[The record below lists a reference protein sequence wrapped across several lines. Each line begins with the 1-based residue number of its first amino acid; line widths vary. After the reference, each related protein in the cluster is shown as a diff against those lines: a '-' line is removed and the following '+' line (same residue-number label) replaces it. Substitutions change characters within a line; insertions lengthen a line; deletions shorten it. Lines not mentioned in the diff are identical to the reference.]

1 MGRNRVSVRW
11 ILTVVLALALFLPV
25 PGLAASSRAPS
36 LEEMA
41 GAMIMVG
48 FHGTTAPA
56 SVVKAVSEGRLGGII
71 LFDRGRTKEELYNVE
86 SPAQLKKLIS
96 SLQSVAPRMLLV
108 AVDQEGGKV
117 CRLKPE
123 RGFFAL
129 PSADLMGRMSEEEV
143 RVLGFK
149 AGVEMAE
156 IGINVDLAPVV
167 DLRRSRQSPGLG
179 NVGRLFGAGSDQVTR
194 QALAFADGLREAGVL
209 PALKHF
215 PGLGSASK
223 DSHLDLPDVTKTW
236 SEEELLPYVEAFQR
250 GWPGMVLVAHVYHRG
265 LDVQLPASLSRNV
278 VDGLLRRR
286 LGWNG
291 VVVSDDLQMG
301 AVAKGRSLEER
312 VRLAVQAGNDIL
324 LFGNNLS
331 YDPMLHEKVFQ
342 ALMHLVDTGV
352 VSRERL
358 EESWRRI
365 ETMKRNA
372 FQDGRK

>member
-1 MGRNRVSVRW
+1 MRL
-11 ILTVVLALALFLPV
+11 ILTVVLALACLF
-25 PGLAASSRAPS
+25 PGQGFAASSRGPS
-36 LEEMA
+36 VEEMA

-48 FHGTTAPA
+48 FHGTRAPE
-56 SVVKAVSEGRLGGII
+56 SVLKAVSEGRLGGVI
-71 LFDRGRTKEELYNVE
+71 LFDKGRKKGDFYNVE
-86 SPAQLKKLIS
+86 SPAQLRRLIV
-96 SLQSVAPRMLLV
+96 SLQSASPRTLLV

-149 AGVEMAE
+149 AGTEMAE
-156 IGINVDLAPVV
+156 LGINVDLAPVV

-179 NVGRLFGAGSDQVTR
+179 NAGRLFGSGSDQVTR

-236 SEEELLPYVEAFQR
+236 TEEELLPYVEAFQR
-250 GWPGMVLVAHVYHRG
+250 DWPGMVLVAHVYHRG
-265 LDVQLPASLSRNV
+265 LDAHLPSSLSPEV
-278 VDGLLRRR
+278 VNGLLRRR

-301 AVAKGRSLEER
+301 AVAKGRSLEET
-312 VRLAVQAGNDIL
+312 VRLAVRAGNDIL

-331 YDPMLHEKVFQ
+331 YDPDLHDKVFQ
-342 ALMHLVDTGV
+342 ALMHLVNTGV

-365 ETMKRNA
+365 EAMKRNLEPENA
-372 FQDGRK
+372 R

>member
-1 MGRNRVSVRW
+1 MRL
-11 ILTVVLALALFLPV
+11 ILTVVLALACLF
-25 PGLAASSRAPS
+25 PGPGFAASSRGPS
-36 LEEMA
+36 VEEMA

-48 FHGTTAPA
+48 FHGTRAPE
-56 SVVKAVSEGRLGGII
+56 SVLKAVSEGRLGGVI
-71 LFDRGRTKEELYNVE
+71 LFDKGRKKGDFYNVE
-86 SPAQLKKLIS
+86 SPAQLRRLIV
-96 SLQSVAPRMLLV
+96 SLQSASPRTLLV

-149 AGVEMAE
+149 AGTEMAE
-156 IGINVDLAPVV
+156 LGINVDLAPVV

-179 NVGRLFGAGSDQVTR
+179 NAGRLFGSGSDQVTR

-236 SEEELLPYVEAFQR
+236 TEEELLPYVEAFQR
-250 GWPGMVLVAHVYHRG
+250 DWPGMVLVAHVYHRG
-265 LDVQLPASLSRNV
+265 LDAHLPSSLSPEV
-278 VDGLLRRR
+278 VNGLLRRR

-312 VRLAVQAGNDIL
+312 VRLAVRAGNDIL

-331 YDPMLHEKVFQ
+331 YDPDLHDKVFQ
-342 ALMHLVDTGV
+342 ALMHLVNTGV

-365 ETMKRNA
+365 EAMKRNLEPENA
-372 FQDGRK
+372 R

>member
-1 MGRNRVSVRW
+1 MRLLL
-11 ILTVVLALALFLPV
+11 IVVLALAWLLPG
-25 PGLAASSRAPS
+25 PCAAASSRAPS
-36 LEEMA
+36 LEEMV

-48 FHGTTAPA
+48 FHGTKAPT
-56 SVVKAVSEGRLGGII
+56 SVLKAVAEGRIGGVI
-71 LFDRGRTKEELYNVE
+71 LFDKGRRKGELYNVE
-86 SPAQLKKLIS
+86 SPSQLKRLIV
-96 SLQSVAPRMLLV
+96 SLQSVAPRTLLV

-129 PSADLMGRMSEEEV
+129 PSAEAMGRMSEDEV

-167 DLRRSRQSPGLG
+167 DLRRVSQSPGLG
-179 NVGRLFGAGSDQVTR
+179 DAGRLFGAGSEQVTR

-215 PGLGSASK
+215 PGLGSAGK
-223 DSHLDLPDVTKTW
+223 DSHLELPDVTKTW
-236 SEEELLPYVEAFQR
+236 TKEELLPYVEAFQR

-265 LDVQLPASLSRNV
+265 LDARLPSSLSFEV
-278 VDGLLRRR
+278 VEKLLRRK
-286 LGWNG
+286 LGWDG
-291 VVVSDDLQMG
+291 VVISDDLQMG
-301 AVAKGRSLEER
+301 AVARGRSLEER
-312 VRLAVQAGNDIL
+312 VRLAVKAGNDIL

-331 YDPMLHEKVFQ
+331 YDPQLHDKVFQ
-342 ALMHLVDTGV
+342 ALMQLVREGA

-358 EESWRRI
+358 EASWRRI
-365 ETMKRNA
+365 ENMKRNLEQSRA
-372 FQDGRK
+372 S